1 MDRRLLCRLLAIQRA
16 LSLLELGKDQ
26 KDQKEQ
32 KESILPKVGNKIIK
46 YFNPLLIITTLYII
60 ITYVSFIND
69 LFKGGNKKDWFDK
82 TRIYTYLFSIL
93 FSLTMIANKKV
104 RADILET
111 NNQRKKKAAE
121 KLEKAKEAYVLI
133 IHLF

>member
-1 MDRRLLCRLLAIQRA
+1 MTCLKEETRRIGL
-16 LSLLELGKDQ
+16 
-26 KDQKEQ
+26 
-32 KESILPKVGNKIIK
+32 IK
-46 YFNPLLIITTLYII
+46 HVSTL
-60 ITYVSFIND
+60 
-69 LFKGGNKKDWFDK
+69 
-82 TRIYTYLFSIL
+82 YLFSIL